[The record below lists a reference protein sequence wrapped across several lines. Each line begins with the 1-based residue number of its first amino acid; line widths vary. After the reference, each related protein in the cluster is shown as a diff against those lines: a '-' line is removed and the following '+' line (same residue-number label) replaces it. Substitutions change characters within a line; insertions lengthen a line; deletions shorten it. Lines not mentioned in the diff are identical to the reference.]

1 MFKNVSKLLSSNYF
15 WIQRK
20 LLTESPKTLSQLA
33 FCGLSNRQFPSFWR
47 NLEVSSL
54 LLKKYTATLT
64 SYMRGYVHSTHLY
77 YVESGVDKERTTR
90 NVLLEERKFVDF
102 SCNKTL
108 SVCSTL
114 KICIFPQNTIV
125 SHVFILI
132 WEQIRHLSYV
142 HDN

>member
-1 MFKNVSKLLSSNYF
+1 M
-15 WIQRK
+15 
-20 LLTESPKTLSQLA
+20 
-33 FCGLSNRQFPSFWR
+33 
-47 NLEVSSL
+47 
-54 LLKKYTATLT
+54 
-64 SYMRGYVHSTHLY
+64 
-77 YVESGVDKERTTR
+77 
-90 NVLLEERKFVDF
+90 EERKFVDF